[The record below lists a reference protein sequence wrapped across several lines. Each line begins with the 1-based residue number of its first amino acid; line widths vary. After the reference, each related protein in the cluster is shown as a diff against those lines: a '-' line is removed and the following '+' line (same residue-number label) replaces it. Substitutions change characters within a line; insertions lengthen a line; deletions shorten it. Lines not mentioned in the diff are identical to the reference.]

1 MSTLINKNIV
11 VAGHRTSMRLEPEM
25 WDALAEICNRE
36 KSSIKD
42 ICTLIDSSRG
52 STSLTSAVRVF
63 ILAYFRFAA
72 ANNNVQFRPK
82 QAVDGTTSYTP
93 QSGTLAQPTQPVGL
107 SDIVQRIFS

>member
-25 WDALAEICNRE
+25 WDALSEICTRE

-52 STSLTSAVRVF
+52 PTSLTSAVRVF
-63 ILAYFRFAA
+63 ILAYFRLAV
-72 ANNNVQFRPK
+72 ANNNVQTLPR
-82 QAVDGTTSYTP
+82 QVVDGTTTYQP
-93 QSGTLAQPTQPVGL
+93 QSAMIQPPQPVGL